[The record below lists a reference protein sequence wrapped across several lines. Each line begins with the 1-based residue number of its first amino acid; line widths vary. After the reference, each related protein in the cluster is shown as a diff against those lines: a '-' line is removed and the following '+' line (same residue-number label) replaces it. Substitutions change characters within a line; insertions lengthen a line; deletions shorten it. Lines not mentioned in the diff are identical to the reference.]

1 MKERFEKL
9 FLGSTKV
16 INWLEGPGFLGMKKA
31 GNILIGMMIFIGSL
45 LYCIEGVSFVLNEI
59 LMGILAI
66 TMFSLLF
73 VLSLRNFWLKPP
85 KFIRKEALNPAQ
97 LFDSFSHCSF
107 LYGIM
112 VYSLFASF
120 FIEGVYIALV
130 KLILQINFDFSKSF
144 YNLFFLTTAVFLVF
158 YFMYHVSVKNVS
170 TKVIK
175 ARIRLYLAIITTI
188 TAGLLGLSLK
198 EILLPLITYLGIG
211 LAWLSFFVEKIESEV

>member
-1 MKERFEKL
+1 MKERFKKV
-9 FLGSTKV
+9 FLVSTKV
-16 INWLEGPGFLGMKKA
+16 INWLERPGFLGMNKA
-31 GNILIGMMIFIGSL
+31 GNILIGMMILIGSL
-45 LYCIEGVSFVLNEI
+45 LYCLEGVSLIVNEI

-66 TMFSLLF
+66 TMFSLFF
-73 VLSLRNFWLKPP
+73 VLSLRYFWLKPP

-97 LFDSFSHCSF
+97 LFDSFSHWSF

-112 VYSLFASF
+112 VYSFFASF
-120 FIEGVYIALV
+120 FIEGVYIAFV

-144 YNLFFLTTAVFLVF
+144 YTLFFLTTAVFLVC

-175 ARIRLYLAIITTI
+175 ARIRLYLAIIATI
-188 TAGLLGLSLK
+188 TAGLFGLSLK
-198 EILLPLITYLGIG
+198 EIFLPLVTYLGIG